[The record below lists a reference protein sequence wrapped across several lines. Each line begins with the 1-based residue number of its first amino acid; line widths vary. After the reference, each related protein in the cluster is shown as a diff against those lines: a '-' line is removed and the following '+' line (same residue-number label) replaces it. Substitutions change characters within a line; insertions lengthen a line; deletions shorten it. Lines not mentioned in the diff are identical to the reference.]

1 MDPRASLSILVL
13 LVVFGDQQGSGILQ
27 IALKGFTQ
35 SGNISK
41 MWLNVHIFL
50 SSKYVY
56 LITGSAEHLIEG
68 DLVFPKTKNA
78 LYCLN
83 NNCFWK
89 RNSSNL
95 VEVPY
100 IVSSEYS
107 STDIS
112 VIQNAMSTFHNKT
125 CIRFVPRS
133 NQTDYISIENK
144 DGCYSYLGRI
154 GGKQLVSLKRTG
166 CVYHGI
172 IQHELNHALGF
183 YHEHTRSDRDQYV
196 KINWEYIPTEKAS
209 NFQIRNTNN
218 QNTTYDYGSIMHYGK
233 TAFTTQAGK
242 ETITPIPD
250 ATVAIGQRQDLSKLD
265 ILRIN
270 KLYGCVV

>member
-1 MDPRASLSILVL
+1 MDPRASLSILLLLAGISLANPVRTLIDSSEGFHKIGQYISNVL
-13 LVVFGDQQGSGILQ
+13 
-27 IALKGFTQ
+27 
-35 SGNISK
+35 
-41 MWLNVHIFL
+41 
-50 SSKYVY
+50 KY
-56 LITGSAEHLIEG
+56 
-68 DLVFPKTKNA
+68 LVFPKTKNA
-78 LYCLN
+78 LYCFN

-89 RNSSNL
+89 KNSNNL

-112 VIQNAMSTFHNKT
+112 VIKNAMSTFHNKT
-125 CIRFVPRS
+125 CIRFSDNILILLSLR
-133 NQTDYISIENK
+133 
-144 DGCYSYLGRI
+144 CYSYLGRI
-154 GGKQLVSLKRTG
+154 GGKQVVSFNRQG

-183 YHEHTRSDRDQYV
+183 YHEHTRSDRDKYV
-196 KINWEYIPTEKAS
+196 KINWEYVPTDKAS
-209 NFQIRNTNN
+209 NFQIQNTNN

-242 ETITPIPD
+242 NTITPIPD
-250 ATVAIGQRQDLSKLD
+250 ATVAIGQRQDMSNLD